1 MMDGIDGRKTRWTLG
16 LFMLSQ
22 PLGVLAL
29 IIDKFFGDVSMS
41 RETLMLLIA
50 LPWAL
55 AIVTLLSVAED
66 IGVNTGSGILKWILG
81 ASLVYA
87 TYSYALK
94 EIYLII
100 IVPIGFLVL
109 PLLSLI
115 LSYHFFWK
123 ARRTTT

>member
-1 MMDGIDGRKTRWTLG
+1 MDGIDGGKTRWTLG
-16 LFMLSQ
+16 LFMLAQ
-22 PLGVLAL
+22 PLAVLAL
-29 IIDKFFGDVSMS
+29 VIDKFFGEISLS

-50 LPWAL
+50 LPWGL
-55 AIVTLLSVAED
+55 AVITLLSVAED

-87 TYSYALK
+87 TYTYALK

-100 IVPIGFLVL
+100 IIPIGFSIL
-109 PLLSLI
+109 PLLSLF

-123 ARRTTT
+123 ARRKTT